1 MLSSFII
8 VFREVLEAALIIGII
23 GAAVR
28 GLPHRGR
35 WVTGGVLLGIIGASI
50 VAAAIDTVS
59 NMAQGNGQELF
70 SAAVLLLAGLMLASH
85 NIWMSHHGRE
95 IKERLSRVGADVMT
109 GNESKVMLVTVT
121 ALAVLREGSETAL
134 FLYGIVAG
142 DGHAQLDWISGSAL
156 GLLAG
161 AAVGFLL
168 FAGLSK
174 IPLKRLFQVS
184 GWLILF
190 IAAGMLARG
199 TQFLVQGG
207 FVSGMVS
214 PIWDTSSFISGSSIL
229 GRSLA
234 ALLGYSPAPS
244 LTQFLVYL
252 LSLIFIG
259 GVMLAQQYGWTLRKS
274 MVWVAGLGIAG
285 VLSGV
290 PQKSYAADYQVY
302 SPNVV
307 KGEKEFEL
315 RSFKSWGVHP
325 SAGSESPEK
334 SVKLAMGYSPTDF
347 WATEVYVNYAQNP
360 DESLKIEEFEWEN
373 RFQLTPQGEYWA
385 DMGLLTELEIPRYS
399 HDPYEF
405 KIGPMFSKD
414 IDRLT
419 VQLNLLAAHQY
430 GTNAA
435 SGVELSYRSKVQYR
449 YKRAF
454 SPLIEAYGQPVG
466 KIGQWGHPQHQLGGG
481 FAGQAHMGRGENF
494 KYSAV
499 VLWGVSQQAADT
511 TGVLRLEYEF
521 F

>member
-35 WVTGGVLLGIIGASI
+35 WVTAGVLLGIIGASI

-70 SAAVLLLAGLMLASH
+70 SAGVLLLAGVMLASH

-95 IKERLSRVGADVMT
+95 MKARLSRVGAEVMT
-109 GNESKVMLVTVT
+109 GNESKIMLVTVT

-134 FLYGIVAG
+134 FLYGITAG
-142 DGHAQLDWISGSAL
+142 GHAQLDWITGSAL

-161 AAVGFLL
+161 AGAGFLL

-207 FVSGMVS
+207 FVTGLIS
-214 PIWDTSSFISGSSIL
+214 PIWDTSSFISGNSIV

-252 LSLIFIG
+252 FSLILIG
-259 GVMLAQQYGWTLRKS
+259 GIMLVQQYGWSFRKS
-274 MVWVAGLGIAG
+274 MIWVVGLGVAGI
-285 VLSGV
+285 LSGA
-290 PQKSYAADYQVY
+290 PQPSYAADYQVY

-315 RSFKSWGVHP
+315 RGFKSWGTHP
-325 SAGSESPEK
+325 VAGTESALK
-334 SVKLAMGYSPTDF
+334 TIRLAMGYSPTEF
-347 WATEVYVNYAQNP
+347 WATELYINYAQNP
-360 DESLKIEEFEWEN
+360 DQSLKIEEFEWEN
-373 RFQLTPQGEYWA
+373 RFQLTPQGEYWV

-399 HDPYEF
+399 HDPYAF
-405 KIGPMFSKD
+405 KIGPTFSKD
-414 IDRLT
+414 INRFT
-419 VQLNLLAAHQY
+419 IQLNLLAAHQY
-430 GTNAA
+430 GKNAA
-435 SGVELSYRSKVQYR
+435 SGVELSYRSRLQYR
-449 YKRAF
+449 YKRVF
-454 SPLIEAYGQPVG
+454 SPLIEAYGQPAG
-466 KIGQWGHPQHQLGGG
+466 KIGQWGQPKQQMGGG
-481 FAGQAHMGRGENF
+481 FSGQTHMGRGENF

-499 VLWGVSQQAADT
+499 LLWGLSQAAADT
-511 TGVLRLEYEF
+511 TGVVRLEYEF